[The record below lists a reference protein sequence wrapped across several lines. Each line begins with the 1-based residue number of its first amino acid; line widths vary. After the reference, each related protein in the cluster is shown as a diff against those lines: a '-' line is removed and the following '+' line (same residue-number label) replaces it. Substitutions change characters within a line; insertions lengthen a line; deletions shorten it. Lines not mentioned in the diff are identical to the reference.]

1 MQVELVYFDGCP
13 SWQVADQRL
22 REALSL
28 AGRGDVTVD
37 RRRVETVEQAEALGF
52 VGSPSIR
59 IDGRDPFATGDEQVG
74 LSCRMYRTLAG
85 LRGSPEVDQLVEVL
99 S

>member
-1 MQVELVYFDGCP
+1 MQIELLYFDGCP

-28 AGRGDVTVD
+28 AGRDGVTVD
-37 RRRVETVEQAEALGF
+37 RRRIETVEQAQALRF

-74 LSCRMYRTLAG
+74 LSCRMYCTPAG
-85 LRGSPEVDQLVEVL
+85 LQGSPEVDQLVKVL